1 MDLERFLKTDRCLWY
16 MDIRTGSIVVG
27 HFDVVFGFLGFLT
40 SIGKWIAA
48 TESYAVRTQYEN
60 SGYLTETFFAI
71 SRMCHFNE
79 KIFSFSLSFNL
90 TENKVKLFI
99 LT

>member
-1 MDLERFLKTDRCLWY
+1 

-40 SIGKWIAA
+40 SIGRWIAA

-60 SGYLTETFFAI
+60 SGYLTETVFAI
-71 SRMCHFNE
+71 SRMYHFNKK
-79 KIFSFSLSFNL
+79 KISFLLFEFQFNRKQSKAL
-90 TENKVKLFI
+90 YSHMKI
-99 LT
+99 